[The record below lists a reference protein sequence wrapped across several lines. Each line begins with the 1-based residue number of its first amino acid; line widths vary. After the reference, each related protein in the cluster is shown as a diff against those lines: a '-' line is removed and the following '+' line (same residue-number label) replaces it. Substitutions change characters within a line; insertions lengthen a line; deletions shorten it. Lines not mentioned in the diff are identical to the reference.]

1 LSLNYIQK
9 RDIKLAFKLAFKYFK
24 SLRNSILKLNF
35 ILSILG
41 IIIGSSALI
50 ISQAVIQGFESVLLE
65 KLIRGN
71 GDLVFLLDI
80 SYKDIPKY
88 EALLK
93 LEENIKAVC
102 PYVYYPVMIR
112 YSKFNTY
119 SAAILR
125 GVDPEKEVLV
135 TNFDKN
141 IKLGSWESL
150 NKVGYGIFGKSLAE
164 NLGLYLNDTVQVISP
179 IGKKTPFGYI
189 PKIGYL
195 KVGGIFS
202 LGLYQFDNNF
212 ILVSLETLQKI
223 FGVKKING
231 FLIKVKNFSKLEETK
246 IRLQLKFPEAQV
258 QSWIEINKS
267 LFSTLK
273 LEKLAMF
280 FVTALILVV
289 ASFNIMSFLANNIF
303 LRARDIA
310 ILKTLGTSNLALRY
324 MFLFQG
330 IFISIL
336 GILIGNILGVGI
348 SYIFDKYKLIK
359 LPAQSYFVDY
369 LPFKVEFSNLIWIN
383 TITFLIC
390 LISSKLALKRLSEL
404 SITDILRNYK

>member
-1 LSLNYIQK
+1 MALNYIQK
-9 RDIKLAFKLAFKYFK
+9 RDIKLALKLAFKYFR

-50 ISQAVIQGFESVLLE
+50 ISQAVIQGFQSVLLE
-65 KLIRGN
+65 KLLRGN

-80 SYKDIPKY
+80 PYKDISKY
-88 EALLK
+88 EKLLM
-93 LEENIKAVC
+93 LDDNIKAVC
-102 PYVYYPVMIR
+102 PYVYYPVMLS
-112 YSKFNTY
+112 YSKFKTY

-125 GVDPEKEVLV
+125 GVDPKKEILV

-141 IKLGSWESL
+141 IKLGDWKNL
-150 NKVGYGIFGKSLAE
+150 NKIGYGIFGKSLVE

-189 PKIGYL
+189 PKVGYL

-212 ILVSLETLQKI
+212 ILVSLDTLQKI
-223 FGVKKING
+223 FGVKNIDG
-231 FLIKVKNFSKLEETK
+231 FLIKVKDFSKLADTEEK
-246 IRLQLKFPEAQV
+246 LKLKFPEAQI
-258 QSWIEINKS
+258 QSWIEINRS

-303 LRARDIA
+303 LRAKDIA

-330 IFISIL
+330 IFISIF
-336 GILIGNILGVGI
+336 GIILGNILGIGI

-359 LPAQSYFVDY
+359 LPPQSYFVNY

-383 TITFLIC
+383 TVTFLIC